1 MRVVALVLFVFALF
15 VAIFPQFVTCQAH
28 GFAIELPKGTIP
40 MRCFYTAHAQMA
52 LGIMVAIVAIGLWF
66 LRQKETRTI
75 LSILG
80 IVGGFLILMTVTRAP
95 GLGIGICVNP
105 DMPCVIY
112 MRPAIYT
119 VAPLIMAASAV
130 GLAINLITFRP
141 GMGR

>member
-52 LGIMVAIVAIGLWF
+52 LGIMV
-66 LRQKETRTI
+66 
-75 LSILG
+75 
-80 IVGGFLILMTVTRAP
+80 LMTVTRAP

-130 GLAINLITFRP
+130 GLAMNLITFRP